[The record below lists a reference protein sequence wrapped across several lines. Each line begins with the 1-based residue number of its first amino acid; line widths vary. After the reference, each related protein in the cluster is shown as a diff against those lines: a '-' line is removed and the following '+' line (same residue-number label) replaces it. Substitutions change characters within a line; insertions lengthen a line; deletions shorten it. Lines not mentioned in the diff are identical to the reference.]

1 MSGTGGAAREVVA
14 VSSTSSESSD
24 EHALLVRPA
33 EGVTVGG
40 KFFAFHSW
48 EIELKDRKLS
58 EDELLPLLESFRD
71 GKFPGMYRLNLVT
84 LDCVQYDENAAWCDS
99 CAAGWK
105 PNRRQMRGNDRR
117 RAEGQP
123 EAALAPSCKALFLSC
138 VLNCCW
144 GVVGEDGEGL
154 GCSVR
159 SCIW

>member
-40 KFFAFHSW
+40 EFFAFHSTA
-48 EIELKDRKLS
+48 IELKDRKLS

-71 GKFPGMYRLNLVT
+71 GKFPWMRVLNLVT
-84 LDCVQYDENAAWCDS
+84 LDCVQYDENAAGCDS

-105 PNRRQMRGNDRR
+105 PNRRQRRGDYRPGT
-117 RAEGQP
+117 EGQQQP
-123 EAALAPSCKALFLSC
+123 AGSPSCKALFLS
-138 VLNCCW
+138 
-144 GVVGEDGEGL
+144 
-154 GCSVR
+154 
-159 SCIW
+159 